1 MGTALKLDRR
11 VWRLRPAVSGRPAR
25 IAAPLGGCKPGR
37 AFFPKPVWR
46 LGFFVVLD
54 LAVDQTDDIITFFL
68 FLEEGIVGFDII
80 FDLDIVD
87 RQVVLAFF
95 GFNLVERDEFWAVG
109 SHFQLRIV
117 GFRLLRLGP
126 CAGER
131 DGNEHGFAFRAD
143 DRIFAEIIEFG
154 AAALALALG
163 AEVVFG
169 HGDNPCSRAITALG
183 LVGPGAPVKW
193 RNGRCVRVTGS
204 ALHGRGGARRTVQR
218 CRPSCCGNE
227 IVMAPHSSLSPRPL
241 TARRVEG
248 LSGACRV
255 PGDKS
260 ISHRAL
266 IFGLLAVGETN
277 VTGLLEGEDVLRTAD
292 AARALGAQVERL
304 GEGVWR
310 VQGVGVGGLRE
321 PKEPLDFGNAGTGS
335 RLMMGVIGGHPIKA
349 TIDGDASLRKRPMRR
364 ILDPL
369 TQMGVQVLSEAEGG
383 RCPIT
388 IKGSD
393 DPNPITYTTP
403 VASAQIKSAILFA
416 ALNAPGITTVIET
429 EASRDHTEKMLAY
442 FGAEIS
448 VVPEGAHG
456 RRISLR
462 GRPELKPMPIVVPAD
477 PSSAAFP
484 LVAALIVPGSDVTIE
499 GVMLNPLRTGLLT
512 TLQEMGADIS
522 IGNRRIEGGEE
533 VGDLRVRASQL
544 KGVDVP
550 AERAPSMID
559 EYPIL
564 AVAAAFA
571 KGETRMRGLSEL
583 RVKESDR
590 LQAVADGLAANGVM
604 HRIEGDDLIV
614 AGGPVK
620 GGGTVATHLDHRI
633 AMSFLVMGLA
643 SEQPVTVDDET
654 MIATSFP
661 QFRPLMAALGAD
673 FA

>member
-1 MGTALKLDRR
+1 MTGHSQAPSRPLTASR
-11 VWRLRPAVSGRPAR
+11 
-25 IAAPLGGCKPGR
+25 
-37 AFFPKPVWR
+37 
-46 LGFFVVLD
+46 
-54 LAVDQTDDIITFFL
+54 
-68 FLEEGIVGFDII
+68 
-80 FDLDIVD
+80 
-87 RQVVLAFF
+87 
-95 GFNLVERDEFWAVG
+95 
-109 SHFQLRIV
+109 
-117 GFRLLRLGP
+117 
-126 CAGER
+126 
-131 DGNEHGFAFRAD
+131 
-143 DRIFAEIIEFG
+143 
-154 AAALALALG
+154 AAALA
-163 AEVVFG
+163 
-169 HGDNPCSRAITALG
+169 
-183 LVGPGAPVKW
+183 
-193 RNGRCVRVTGS
+193 GR
-204 ALHGRGGARRTVQR
+204 
-218 CRPSCCGNE
+218 
-227 IVMAPHSSLSPRPL
+227 
-241 TARRVEG
+241 
-248 LSGACRV
+248 CRV

-310 VQGVGVGGLRE
+310 VHGVGVGGLQE
-321 PKEPLDFGNAGTGS
+321 PAAPLDFGNAGTGS

-364 ILDPL
+364 IL
-369 TQMGVQVLSEAEGG
+369 GV
-383 RCPIT
+383 
-388 IKGSD
+388 
-393 DPNPITYTTP
+393 
-403 VASAQIKSAILFA
+403 
-416 ALNAPGITTVIET
+416 TTVIEN
-429 EASRDHTEKMLAY
+429 EASRDNTEKMLAY
-442 FGAEIS
+442 FGADIT
-448 VVPEGAHG
+448 VTPEGTHG

-484 LVAALIVPGSDVTIE
+484 LVAALLVPGSDVTIE

-512 TLQEMGADIS
+512 TLLEMGADIT
-522 IGNRRIEGGEE
+522 ITNRRIEGGEE

-571 KGETRMRGLSEL
+571 QGETRMRDLSEL

-590 LQAVADGLAANGVM
+590 LQAVADGLAANGVA

-614 AGGPVK
+614 TGGAVK

-643 SEQPVTVDDET
+643 SDHPVTADDET

-661 QFRPLMAALGAD
+661 QFRPLMAALGAV